1 MPRKQSVKSVRLD
14 DDYFILDYPT
24 CPNYLSTYK
33 AFTYSSA
40 KVFNS
45 LPYHIRSAESVLLF
59 KSKLKTYFFP
69 SNAFLRRRRKKA
81 LLRVNDRGG
90 GWIMC
95 ILALCRVCVRVCAR
109 PHVTRTSAV
118 TSLWQY
124 SANDHNS

>member
-1 MPRKQSVKSVRLD
+1 MVYSPPLHLLVCKHYLIVIIKQMERVQCCCYKLLMKNTFVTCCHKCIILGYVAASV
-14 DDYFILDYPT
+14 
-24 CPNYLSTYK
+24 STI
-33 AFTYSSA
+33 F
-40 KVFNS
+40 VF
-45 LPYHIRSAESVLLF
+45 LIFL
-59 KSKLKTYFFP
+59 P